1 MLLAASDTT
10 VSVTLITT
18 AGLIAVGLIGVWTAK
33 ITSGARKE
41 AKDNAVSASNS
52 AEIARDY
59 AAAAGA
65 KDALIGALEG
75 RLLFLETQ
83 NKELL
88 ERVEELERR
97 DEENDEQRR
106 AAALLERD
114 YAREIDDLR
123 SQLAEL
129 RRDRS

>member
-1 MLLAASDTT
+1 MLLGASDTT

-75 RLLFLETQ
+75 RLHFLEEQ

-97 DEENDEQRR
+97 EEEANEQQR

-114 YAREIDDLR
+114 YAREIDDLTAKVA
-123 SQLAEL
+123 QL
-129 RRDRS
+129 RRD

>member
-10 VSVTLITT
+10 IQVTFITT
-18 AGLIAVGLIGVWTAK
+18 GGLVAVGLIGVWTAK

-97 DEENDEQRR
+97 DEEHNEQQR

-123 SQLAEL
+123 TQLAKL
-129 RRDRS
+129 GRD

>member
-10 VSVTLITT
+10 IQVTLITT
-18 AGLIAVGLIGVWTAK
+18 LGLIAVGLIGVWTAK

-52 AEIARDY
+52 AEVARDY

-65 KDALIGALEG
+65 KDALIEALEN
-75 RLLFLETQ
+75 RIKFLEDQ
-83 NKELL
+83 NANLA
-88 ERVEELERR
+88 ERVVECERR
-97 DEENDEQRR
+97 DEEHDEQQR
-106 AAALLERD
+106 AAALLERN
-114 YAREIDDLR
+114 YAGEID
-123 SQLAEL
+123 SLAAQIAQL

>member
-10 VSVTLITT
+10 VTVTVISTVGVIL
-18 AGLIAVGLIGVWTAK
+18 VGLIGVWTAK

-65 KDALIGALEG
+65 KDALIGALEKRVLDLEDRDKKCSE
-75 RLLFLETQ
+75 RLD
-83 NKELL
+83 
-88 ERVEELERR
+88 ELERR
-97 DEENDEQRR
+97 DEEHNEQQR
-106 AAALLERD
+106 AAALLERN
-114 YAREIDDLR
+114 YAGEIDDLR
-123 SQLAEL
+123 TQIAKL

>member
-1 MLLAASDTT
+1 MLAASDTT
-10 VSVTLITT
+10 VTVSLITVVGT
-18 AGLIAVGLIGVWTAK
+18 IVIGLIGVWTTK

-65 KDALIGALEG
+65 KDALIGALES
-75 RLLFLETQ
+75 RLQFLEGQ
-83 NKELL
+83 NRELL
-88 ERVEELERR
+88 DRVEELERR
-97 DEENDEQRR
+97 DEEHNEQQR

-114 YAREIDDLR
+114 YAREIDDLTTQVR
-123 SQLAEL
+123 EL